1 MGMET
6 VAEWAV
12 LPSLPSAQRET
23 FASLLPPSAPLSFP
37 SCRNQHQ
44 RRKQQSVQPIRISL
58 HWDDYLQ
65 ITLGLDSFSL
75 FLVSPPP
82 SRYLR
87 ELDCWRWHQEIP
99 SPSNRSDSCTN
110 ETVKGLIETTRQL
123 NSSIPSMRRG
133 LHWVWAVFLLCVCDR
148 PAASNLPLQLIVE
161 LRNLAKYILSKEEIP
176 RWEGALELPRRGVLV
191 EQRLLLRIVRPLLRT
206 GLDGL
211 LGILVPPRGTERR
224 PTSWRLSWGR
234 RGQRRVLVLAVLLE
248 PLLGRCLWLRRRG
261 GGNGS
266 AAPPLEIATAVP
278 EQRTKWGEN
287 GIWSRR
293 ARRAKNTWIEFDWSP
308 EAGGVGVP
316 FGERQ
321 HGRNRSQQLALFRWR
336 SVRWGFS

>member
-1 MGMET
+1 MRMET
-6 VAEWAV
+6 AAEWVV

-44 RRKQQSVQPIRISL
+44 RRKKQSVQPIHISL

-87 ELDCWRWHQEIP
+87 ELDCWRWHEPP

-133 LHWVWAVFLLCVCDR
+133 LHWVWAVFLLCVCAR
-148 PAASNLPLQLIVE
+148 PAASNHPLQLIVE
-161 LRNLAKYILSKEEIP
+161 LRNLAKYILPREEIP
-176 RWEGALELPRRGVLV
+176 RW
-191 EQRLLLRIVRPLLRT
+191 
-206 GLDGL
+206 
-211 LGILVPPRGTERR
+211 
-224 PTSWRLSWGR
+224 
-234 RGQRRVLVLAVLLE
+234 
-248 PLLGRCLWLRRRG
+248 
-261 GGNGS
+261 
-266 AAPPLEIATAVP
+266 
-278 EQRTKWGEN
+278 
-287 GIWSRR
+287 
-293 ARRAKNTWIEFDWSP
+293 
-308 EAGGVGVP
+308 
-316 FGERQ
+316 
-321 HGRNRSQQLALFRWR
+321 
-336 SVRWGFS
+336 